1 MTTTIVLFG
10 ILAIVIAFI
19 LALFQYKPWTS
30 EKVFWALTLART
42 LTLSALFLLLINPET
57 EIKSVEFIKPKLA
70 VLVDNSQSV
79 KFLKKDSIAREL
91 LSQIKTNNS
100 LSEKFDLHYFTFDN
114 ELSGGDS
121 LNFNEPQ
128 TNIGKSLIQAHEVF
142 KDDVSPILL
151 LSDGNQTF
159 GTSYGYIAKQFSNPI
174 YPLVLGDTMQYID
187 LKIKQLNV
195 NSYTFLDN
203 TFPVEIFVNYNGSDT
218 KSSVLEIFQ
227 DKTLVYKE
235 ELQFSGLNNSKVI
248 TPRLKASKVGL
259 QRYSVRLRPLSS
271 EKVVSN
277 NNKTFAIEVIDQK
290 LNIALISKNT
300 HPDIGVFNSV
310 ISSQKNYTF
319 IRYTPE
325 EFLEI
330 SEEFAF
336 IILYQPDYNF
346 GSILEQIKTKKL
358 NTFIVGGTSTEWS
371 FLNATQ
377 PYFKQEITNQKE
389 AYQAAFNTDFDAFSI
404 IPLSFEDYPPL
415 KTEFGTTE
423 ISVPHQILLFKS
435 INGRPTK
442 MPLMFSYTDEGVRN
456 ITLVAEDIWKWRLKS
471 FQLDDNFEKFNAFFN
486 VIFQYL
492 STQKTSKRLVANH
505 SPVFDGSVATEIF
518 AQFYDENFQFNPN
531 ASLDIEISSPQIKT
545 SINYPLVL
553 VGDMYKVDLS
563 DLKPGNYTYKI
574 NTKGQQFSTSGQFEI
589 LEFNVEAQFFNS
601 DYQQLFQLATKTK
614 GHVFLENEFDNLL
627 DELLNNPKYKSV
639 QRINKKTVPLINYKL
654 LLLLIVLS
662 LALEWFIRKYKGLI

>member
-57 EIKSVEFIKPKLA
+57 VIKSAEFIKPKLA

-159 GTSYGYIAKQFSNPI
+159 GTSYGYIAKQFSDPI

-259 QRYSVRLRPLSS
+259 QRYSVILRPLSS

-346 GSILEQIKTKKL
+346 EFILKQIKTKKL

-389 AYQAAFNTDFDAFSI
+389 AYQAAFNTYFDAFSI

-423 ISVPHQILLFKS
+423 ISVPHQILLYKS

-518 AQFYDENFQFNPN
+518 AQFYDGNFQFNPN

-553 VGDMYKVDLS
+553 VGDKYKVDLS

-639 QRINKKTVPLINYKL
+639 QGINKKTVPLINYKL
-654 LLLLIVLS
+654 LLLIIVLS

>member
-57 EIKSVEFIKPKLA
+57 VIKSAEFIKPKLA

-159 GTSYGYIAKQFSNPI
+159 GNSYGYIAKQFSDPI

-259 QRYSVRLRPLSS
+259 QRYSVMLRPLSS

-346 GSILEQIKTKKL
+346 EFILKQIKTKKL

-389 AYQAAFNTDFDAFSI
+389 AYQAAFNTYFDAFSI

-423 ISVPHQILLFKS
+423 ISVPHQILLYKS

-639 QRINKKTVPLINYKL
+639 QRINKKTVPLVNYKL

>member
-42 LTLSALFLLLINPET
+42 LTLSAIFLLLINPET
-57 EIKSVEFIKPKLA
+57 VIKSAEFIKPKLA

-79 KFLKKDSIAREL
+79 KFLKKDSISLEL

-159 GTSYGYIAKQFSNPI
+159 GTSYGYIAKQFSDPI

-277 NNKTFAIEVIDQK
+277 NNKKFAIEVIDQK

-389 AYQAAFNTDFDAFSI
+389 VYQAAFNTDFDAFSI

-423 ISVPHQILLFKS
+423 ISVPHQILLYKS

-492 STQKTSKRLVANH
+492 SIQKTSKRLVANH

-589 LEFNVEAQFFNS
+589 LEFNVEAQFLNS

-627 DELLNNPKYKSV
+627 DELLSNPKYKSV

>member
-42 LTLSALFLLLINPET
+42 LTLSAIFLLLINPET
-57 EIKSVEFIKPKLA
+57 VIKSAEFIKPKLA

-159 GTSYGYIAKQFSNPI
+159 GTSYGYIAKQFSDPI

-325 EFLEI
+325 EFLGI

-389 AYQAAFNTDFDAFSI
+389 VYQAAFNTDFDAFSI

-423 ISVPHQILLFKS
+423 ISVPHQILLYKS

-492 STQKTSKRLVANH
+492 SIQKTSKRLVANH

-589 LEFNVEAQFFNS
+589 LEFNVEAQFLNS

-627 DELLNNPKYKSV
+627 DELLSNPKYKSV

>member
-42 LTLSALFLLLINPET
+42 LTLSAIFLLLINPET
-57 EIKSVEFIKPKLA
+57 VIKSAEFIKPKLA

-79 KFLKKDSIAREL
+79 KFLKKDSISLEL

-159 GTSYGYIAKQFSNPI
+159 GTSYGYIAKQFSDPI

-389 AYQAAFNTDFDAFSI
+389 VYQAAFNTDFDAFSI

-423 ISVPHQILLFKS
+423 ISVPHQILLYKS

-589 LEFNVEAQFFNS
+589 LEFNVEAQFLNS

>member
-57 EIKSVEFIKPKLA
+57 VIKSAEFIKPKLA

-159 GTSYGYIAKQFSNPI
+159 GTSYGYIAKQFSDPI

-259 QRYSVRLRPLSS
+259 QRYSVMLRPLSS

-346 GSILEQIKTKKL
+346 EFILKQIKTKKL

-389 AYQAAFNTDFDAFSI
+389 AYQAAFNTYFDAFSI

-423 ISVPHQILLFKS
+423 ISVPHQILLYKS

-639 QRINKKTVPLINYKL
+639 QGINKKTVPLINYKL
-654 LLLLIVLS
+654 LLLIIVLS

>member
-57 EIKSVEFIKPKLA
+57 VIKSAEFIKPKLA

-159 GTSYGYIAKQFSNPI
+159 GTSYGYIAKQFSDPI

-371 FLNATQ
+371 FLNVTQ

-389 AYQAAFNTDFDAFSI
+389 VYQAAFNTDFDAFSI

-423 ISVPHQILLFKS
+423 ISFPHQILLYKS

-492 STQKTSKRLVANH
+492 SIQKTSKRLVANH
-505 SPVFDGSVATEIF
+505 SPVFDGSVTTEIF

-574 NTKGQQFSTSGQFEI
+574 NIKGQQFSTSGQFEI
-589 LEFNVEAQFFNS
+589 LEFNVEAQFLNS

-627 DELLNNPKYKSV
+627 DELLSNPKYKSV

>member
-57 EIKSVEFIKPKLA
+57 VIKSAEFIKPKLA

-159 GTSYGYIAKQFSNPI
+159 GTSYGYIAKQFSDPI

-259 QRYSVRLRPLSS
+259 QRYSVMLRPLSS

-346 GSILEQIKTKKL
+346 EFILKQIKTKKL

-389 AYQAAFNTDFDAFSI
+389 AYQAAFNTYFDAFSI

-423 ISVPHQILLFKS
+423 ISVPHQILLYKS

-654 LLLLIVLS
+654 LLLIIVLS

>member
-57 EIKSVEFIKPKLA
+57 VIKSAEFIKPKLA

-159 GTSYGYIAKQFSNPI
+159 GTSYGYIAKQFSDPI

-218 KSSVLEIFQ
+218 KCSVLEIFQ

-423 ISVPHQILLFKS
+423 ISVPHQILLYKS

-456 ITLVAEDIWKWRLKS
+456 ITLLAEDIWKWRLKS

>member
-42 LTLSALFLLLINPET
+42 LTLSAIFLLLINPET
-57 EIKSVEFIKPKLA
+57 VIKSAEFIKPKLA

-79 KFLKKDSIAREL
+79 KFLKKDSISLEL

-159 GTSYGYIAKQFSNPI
+159 GTSYGYIAKQFSDPI

-389 AYQAAFNTDFDAFSI
+389 VYQAAFNTDFDAFSI

-423 ISVPHQILLFKS
+423 ISVPHQILLYKS

-589 LEFNVEAQFFNS
+589 LEFNVEAQFLNS

-627 DELLNNPKYKSV
+627 DELLSNPKYKSV

>member
-42 LTLSALFLLLINPET
+42 LTLSAIFLLLINPET
-57 EIKSVEFIKPKLA
+57 VIKSAEFIKPKLA

-79 KFLKKDSIAREL
+79 KFLKKDSISLEL

-159 GTSYGYIAKQFSNPI
+159 GTSYGYIAKQFSDPI

-389 AYQAAFNTDFDAFSI
+389 VYQAAFNTDFDAFSI

-423 ISVPHQILLFKS
+423 ISVPHQILLYKS

-492 STQKTSKRLVANH
+492 SIQKTSKRLVANH

-589 LEFNVEAQFFNS
+589 LEFNVEAQFLNS

-627 DELLNNPKYKSV
+627 DELLSNPKYKSV

>member
-42 LTLSALFLLLINPET
+42 LTLSALFLLIINPET
-57 EIKSVEFIKPKLA
+57 VIKSVEFIKPKLA

-159 GTSYGYIAKQFSNPI
+159 GTSYGYIAKQFSDPI

-300 HPDIGVFNSV
+300 HPDIGVFKSV

-389 AYQAAFNTDFDAFSI
+389 AYQAAFNTYFDAFSI

-423 ISVPHQILLFKS
+423 ISFPHQILLYKS

-518 AQFYDENFQFNPN
+518 AQFYDGNFQFNPN

>member
-42 LTLSALFLLLINPET
+42 LTLSAIFLLLINPET
-57 EIKSVEFIKPKLA
+57 VIKSAEFIKPKLA

-79 KFLKKDSIAREL
+79 KFLKKDSISLEL

-159 GTSYGYIAKQFSNPI
+159 GTSYGYIAKQFSDPI

-227 DKTLVYKE
+227 DKKLVYKE

-389 AYQAAFNTDFDAFSI
+389 VYQAAFNTDFDAFSI

-423 ISVPHQILLFKS
+423 ISVPHQILLYKS

-492 STQKTSKRLVANH
+492 SIQKTSKRLVANH

-589 LEFNVEAQFFNS
+589 LEFNVEAQFLNS

-627 DELLNNPKYKSV
+627 DELLSNPKYKSV

>member
-42 LTLSALFLLLINPET
+42 LTLSAIFLLLINPET
-57 EIKSVEFIKPKLA
+57 VIKSAEFIKPKLA

-79 KFLKKDSIAREL
+79 KFLKKDSISLEL

-159 GTSYGYIAKQFSNPI
+159 GTSYGYIAKQFSDPI

-325 EFLEI
+325 EFLGI

-389 AYQAAFNTDFDAFSI
+389 VYQAAFNTDFDAFSI

-423 ISVPHQILLFKS
+423 ISVPHQILLYKS

-589 LEFNVEAQFFNS
+589 LEFNVEAQFLNS

-627 DELLNNPKYKSV
+627 DELLSNPKYKSV

>member
-42 LTLSALFLLLINPET
+42 LTLSAIFLLLINPET
-57 EIKSVEFIKPKLA
+57 VIKSAEFIKPKLA

-79 KFLKKDSIAREL
+79 KFLKKDSISLEL

-100 LSEKFDLHYFTFDN
+100 LSEKFDLHYFKFDN

-159 GTSYGYIAKQFSNPI
+159 GTSYGYIAKQFSDPI

-319 IRYTPE
+319 ISYTPE

-389 AYQAAFNTDFDAFSI
+389 VYQAAFNTDFDAFSI

-423 ISVPHQILLFKS
+423 ISVPHQILLYKS

-589 LEFNVEAQFFNS
+589 LEFNVEAQFLNS

-627 DELLNNPKYKSV
+627 DELLSNPKYKSV

>member
-42 LTLSALFLLLINPET
+42 LTLSAIFLLLINPET
-57 EIKSVEFIKPKLA
+57 VIKSAEFIKPKLA

-79 KFLKKDSIAREL
+79 KFLKKDSISLEL

-159 GTSYGYIAKQFSNPI
+159 GTSYGYIAKQFSDPI

-325 EFLEI
+325 EFLGI

-389 AYQAAFNTDFDAFSI
+389 VYQAAFNTDFDAFSI

-423 ISVPHQILLFKS
+423 ISVPHQILLYKS

-492 STQKTSKRLVANH
+492 SIQKTSKRLVANH

-589 LEFNVEAQFFNS
+589 LEFNVEAQFLNS

-627 DELLNNPKYKSV
+627 DELLSNPKYKSV

>member
-42 LTLSALFLLLINPET
+42 LTLSAIFLLLINPET
-57 EIKSVEFIKPKLA
+57 VIKSAEFIKPKLA

-79 KFLKKDSIAREL
+79 KFLKKDSISLEL

-159 GTSYGYIAKQFSNPI
+159 GTSYGYIAKQFSDPI

-389 AYQAAFNTDFDAFSI
+389 VYQAAFNTDFDAFSI

-423 ISVPHQILLFKS
+423 ISVPHQILLYKS

-456 ITLVAEDIWKWRLKS
+456 ITLVAENIWKWRLKS

-589 LEFNVEAQFFNS
+589 LEFNVEAQFLNS

-627 DELLNNPKYKSV
+627 DELLSNPKYKSV

>member
-1 MTTTIVLFG
+1 
-10 ILAIVIAFI
+10 
-19 LALFQYKPWTS
+19 
-30 EKVFWALTLART
+30 
-42 LTLSALFLLLINPET
+42 
-57 EIKSVEFIKPKLA
+57 
-70 VLVDNSQSV
+70 
-79 KFLKKDSIAREL
+79 
-91 LSQIKTNNS
+91 
-100 LSEKFDLHYFTFDN
+100 
-114 ELSGGDS
+114 
-121 LNFNEPQ
+121 
-128 TNIGKSLIQAHEVF
+128 
-142 KDDVSPILL
+142 VSPILL

-159 GTSYGYIAKQFSNPI
+159 GTSYGYIAKQFSDPI

-277 NNKTFAIEVIDQK
+277 NNKKFAIEVIDQK

-389 AYQAAFNTDFDAFSI
+389 VYQAAFNTDFDAFSI

-423 ISVPHQILLFKS
+423 ISVPHQILLYKS

-492 STQKTSKRLVANH
+492 SIQKTSKRLVANH

-589 LEFNVEAQFFNS
+589 LEFNVEAQFLNS

-627 DELLNNPKYKSV
+627 DELLSNPKYKSV

>member
-42 LTLSALFLLLINPET
+42 LTLSAIFLLLINPET
-57 EIKSVEFIKPKLA
+57 VIKSAEFIKPKLA

-79 KFLKKDSIAREL
+79 KFLKKDSISLEL

-159 GTSYGYIAKQFSNPI
+159 GTSYGYIAKQFSDPI

-277 NNKTFAIEVIDQK
+277 NNKKFAIEVIDQK

-325 EFLEI
+325 EFLGI

-389 AYQAAFNTDFDAFSI
+389 VYQAAFNTDFDAFSI

-423 ISVPHQILLFKS
+423 ISVPHQILLYKS

-492 STQKTSKRLVANH
+492 SIQKTSKRLVANH

-589 LEFNVEAQFFNS
+589 LEFNVEAQFLNS

-627 DELLNNPKYKSV
+627 DELLSNPKYKSV

>member
-42 LTLSALFLLLINPET
+42 LTLSAIFLLLINPET
-57 EIKSVEFIKPKLA
+57 VIKSAEFIKPKLA

-79 KFLKKDSIAREL
+79 KFLKKDSISLEL

-159 GTSYGYIAKQFSNPI
+159 GTSYGYIAKQFSDPI

-319 IRYTPE
+319 ISYTPE

-389 AYQAAFNTDFDAFSI
+389 VYQAAFNTDFDAFSI

-423 ISVPHQILLFKS
+423 ISVPHQILLYKS

-492 STQKTSKRLVANH
+492 SIQKTSKRLVANH

-589 LEFNVEAQFFNS
+589 LEFNVEAQFLNS

-627 DELLNNPKYKSV
+627 DELLSNPKYKSV

>member
-57 EIKSVEFIKPKLA
+57 VIKSAEFIKPKLA